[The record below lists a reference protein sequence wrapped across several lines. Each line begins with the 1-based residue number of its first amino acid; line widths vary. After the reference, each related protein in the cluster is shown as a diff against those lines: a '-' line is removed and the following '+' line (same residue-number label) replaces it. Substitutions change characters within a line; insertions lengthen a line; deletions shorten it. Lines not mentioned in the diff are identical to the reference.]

1 MISRSVCAICSG
13 ELEPTYNPR
22 NSLISLVVHLC
33 RSCGFVQTTKS
44 PADLVPSR
52 EQGKDISSLSCD
64 ADYSPIRVGK
74 QQMTNQDLAL
84 IGSKIETFANL
95 SFLDMSSARGHFALW
110 AAEVSKQPVVC
121 IEPDSYMSETY
132 RNDKRLKVF
141 QSDYRDLPNLGR
153 FDFIY
158 SCHTL
163 EHFSDPVA
171 YLSFV
176 HDHLSEDG
184 SFYLNV
190 PNLEGV
196 RDSVNLDDF
205 FYDRHRVYFDTA
217 TLFALLVNTGFEI
230 TAEWHNSA
238 CLRFLVRKATKPD
251 AKISIS
257 RYAENKSIL
266 LRYMSGLAHNRSRLP
281 EIVSSIISNLKPES
295 TLVIVGCGRML
306 DALIKYGEFPIKRAT
321 YLVDNFL
328 GLATDFLYGQ
338 RLFRFDNF
346 TPSEENLHFLIVA
359 RTSNTELGREISR
372 RFPNSVISF
381 VSESI

>member
-1 MISRSVCAICSG
+1 MNSRCVCKICSG
-13 ELEPTYNPR
+13 ELEPTYSPK
-22 NSLISLVVHLC
+22 NSLVSLVVHVC

-44 PADLVPSR
+44 SAELVPPR
-52 EQGKDISSLSCD
+52 EQERNISSLSCD

-74 QQMTNQDLAL
+74 QQMTNQDITL
-84 IGSKIETFANL
+84 IVSKIENFVSL
-95 SFLDMSSARGHFALW
+95 SCLDMSSARGHFALW
-110 AAEVSKQPVVC
+110 VAEVSKQPVVC

-163 EHFSDPVA
+163 EHFSDPVR
-171 YLSFV
+171 YLRFV
-176 HDHLSEDG
+176 HDHLNEG
-184 SFYLNV
+184 GRFYLNV

-205 FYDRHRVYFDTA
+205 FYDRHRVYFDA
-217 TLFALLVNTGFEI
+217 ETLFALLVNTGFDI
-230 TAEWHNSA
+230 TAQWHNSA
-238 CLRFLVRKATKPD
+238 CLRFLARKATEP
-251 AKISIS
+251 AVKISIS

-266 LRYMSGLAHNRSRLP
+266 LRYMSSLAHNRRRLP
-281 EIVSSIISNLKPES
+281 EIVSSIISNLKPDS

-306 DALIKYGEFPIKRAT
+306 DALIKYGEFPIKRAN

-328 GLATDFLYGQ
+328 GLATEHLYGQ
-338 RLFRFDNF
+338 HLYRLDNF
-346 TPSEENLHFLIVA
+346 APAENNLHFLIVA
-359 RTSNTELGREISR
+359 RTSNTELEGEISR

-381 VSESI
+381 VSDSI